1 MNYELTNKACL
12 KLQRKIDKDIKEMS
26 YAYALGRVEGLLRGL
41 INNCPGIA
49 ELIDSTIQDS
59 DIEYTPVSDKD
70 I

>member
-49 ELIDSTIQDS
+49 ELIDSTILDS